1 MYPKRSSQADEDDPR
16 PVRTSDRLRR
26 RPKPYGNGRPFLY
39 YMDTRRGK
47 SGKTKRKTA
56 ASHIAKML
64 GNRPVRKAT
73 TNVRADLFLLFYVDM
88 IDYGLC
94 FVTKY
99 IIRNFYEFVIVLRQ
113 TFSRKESSYPSHFN
127 LFSCILVLE

>member
-39 YMDTRRGK
+39 YMEPRRGK
-47 SGKTKRKTA
+47 AKKKTA
-56 ASHIAKML
+56 ASQIAKML

-73 TNVRADLFLLFYVDM
+73 TNVCADLFLLFYLDM
-88 IDYGLC
+88 IDYWLC

-99 IIRNFYEFVIVLRQ
+99 IIRNFYEFVIVLD
-113 TFSRKESSYPSHFN
+113 KHF
-127 LFSCILVLE
+127 LEKKALILHIPTCVPVS